1 MASQGDWYL
10 CEGLL
15 SVFINANH
23 SKQKVVYKKQK
34 VTSTPNQRSCST
46 ATNQQVLLDFGSCKE
61 TISFY
66 NESELRKTNEAAG
79 CGDGSSSPNGSIQI
93 KDSAD
98 YDTRKVHMDPYA
110 AQHVVGSYYH
120 GGAQIYQSQ
129 RAFK

>member
-15 SVFINANH
+15 SVFINANL
-23 SKQKVVYKKQK
+23 SKQKIFYKKQK
-34 VTSTPNQRSCST
+34 VTSSTPNQRSCST

-66 NESELRKTNEAAG
+66 NESELQKTNDEAG
-79 CGDGSSSPNGSIQI
+79 CEGTTSSPNGSIQI

-98 YDTRKVHMDPYA
+98 YDDARKVHLDPYA
-110 AQHVVGSYYH
+110 AQHVVGSYY
-120 GGAQIYQSQ
+120 GAQIYQSQ